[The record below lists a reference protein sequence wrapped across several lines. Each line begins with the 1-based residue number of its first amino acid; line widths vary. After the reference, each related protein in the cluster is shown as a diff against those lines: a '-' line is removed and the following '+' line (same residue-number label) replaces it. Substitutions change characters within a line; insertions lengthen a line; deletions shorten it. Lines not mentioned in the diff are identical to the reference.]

1 LNKSLLLCSWL
12 YNCRVGVIFL
22 MEDGWEDWQKNRNT
36 QLVKGAVVLLNRLI
50 VNELGSVSNEGPEKM
65 REELEG
71 ELFGLSVVV

>member
-1 LNKSLLLCSWL
+1 
-12 YNCRVGVIFL
+12 
-22 MEDGWEDWQKNRNT
+22 MNT